1 MLTVCVSYVYLDVSA
16 LVFPSYA
23 LKFPLV
29 ALSLPLYLAFSRSLP
44 LWFNKVRVRIRARVG
59 NPLLTCSRSIAS
71 VLHTT
76 ERWNAMWLQVG
87 HGPVTV

>member
-1 MLTVCVSYVYLDVSA
+1 MYLDVSD

-29 ALSLPLYLAFSRSLP
+29 ALSLTRSLYLAFSRSLP